1 MFILFSFLMILTNLI
16 PFWTFYE
23 TRLIRTIKKGELLSG
38 EIINVNESPTGR
50 KRKTEKPKV
59 SVFYKGE
66 ERILQGIAQKTDF
79 RVGQKFNVYYNE
91 SVYPDYVLLDQKNS
105 DAFLE
110 IFEFVGFFLVNVFN
124 LYDSLP
130 DNQGYFS
137 KRYGIFIIVVICIVS
152 LVPSQ
157 KLAKNMFNDIYFRE
171 EISDEELMAVN
182 KIKNLLE
189 NCTKLQKMRH
199 VGTYDDTVIQDALKA
214 LDLIKSDK
222 AYLEVYLKV
231 FISLIDTYIFFDKY
245 SLASEL
251 IESIQ
256 INKVLKSQSGSYN
269 WLEVVLLLDRKMKI
283 LKEVGDNN
291 RIEQLVLEGKPLM
304 KRAEKFFYNTNP
316 GTIMDVEIKRF
327 YYECCLFEKD
337 YEGARE
343 QALSMCD
350 LEYYKQANLILA
362 DLLLAEI
369 SKIQGDMDEY
379 NIRMDKAESIARND
393 YDKSDNKMW
402 FEEYKKKLGY

>member
-1 MFILFSFLMILTNLI
+1 MFILFSFLLILTNLI
-16 PFWTFYE
+16 PFWVFYE
-23 TRLIRTIKKGELLSG
+23 ARLISTLKKGELLSG
-38 EIINVNESPTGR
+38 EIIKVYKSPTGR
-50 KRKTEKPKV
+50 NRKTEKPKV

-66 ERILQGIAQKTDF
+66 ERILQGIAQKRDF
-79 RVGQKFNVYYNE
+79 RDGQKFNVYYNE
-91 SVYPDYVLLDQKNS
+91 SVYPDYVLLDQKNTS
-105 DAFLE
+105 IVLE
-110 IFEFVGFFLVNVFN
+110 VLAFVGVFLFNVFN

-137 KRYGIFIIVVICIVS
+137 KRYGIIIIVVICIVS

-157 KLAKNMFNDIYFRE
+157 KLAKNMFNAIFFRE
-171 EISDEELMAVN
+171 ESSDEELMAEN

-189 NCTKLQKMRH
+189 NSTKLQKMRH

-283 LKEVGDNN
+283 LKEVGDES
-291 RIEQLVLEGKPLM
+291 RIEQLILEGKPLM
-304 KRAEKFFYNTNP
+304 KRAENFFYNANP

-379 NIRMDKAESIARND
+379 NMRMDKAESIARND
-393 YDKSDNKMW
+393 YDKSDNKKW
-402 FEEYKKKLGY
+402 LEEYKKKLRY

>member
-1 MFILFSFLMILTNLI
+1 
-16 PFWTFYE
+16 
-23 TRLIRTIKKGELLSG
+23 
-38 EIINVNESPTGR
+38 
-50 KRKTEKPKV
+50 
-59 SVFYKGE
+59 
-66 ERILQGIAQKTDF
+66 
-79 RVGQKFNVYYNE
+79 
-91 SVYPDYVLLDQKNS
+91 
-105 DAFLE
+105 
-110 IFEFVGFFLVNVFN
+110 
-124 LYDSLP
+124 
-130 DNQGYFS
+130 
-137 KRYGIFIIVVICIVS
+137 
-152 LVPSQ
+152 
-157 KLAKNMFNDIYFRE
+157 MFNAIYFRE
-171 EISDEELMAVN
+171 DNSDEELMAVN

-189 NCTKLQKMRH
+189 NSTKLQKMRH

-256 INKVLKSQSGSYN
+256 INKVLKSPSGSYN

-291 RIEQLVLEGKPLM
+291 RIEQLILEGKPLM

-379 NIRMDKAESIARND
+379 NMRMDKAESIARND
-393 YDKSDNKMW
+393 YDKSDNKKW
-402 FEEYKKKLGY
+402 LDEYKKK